1 MITFGIEN
9 CKINDVDIY
18 VQNIIN
24 KFELD
29 HYDADIDIR
38 FVKKCDGD
46 AGGYCFGD
54 EDEVEIEIAT
64 HVQGEPL
71 SFKTILVNLA
81 HEMVHAKQI
90 ITGQLID
97 HGLKMATT
105 DDGGV
110 SLIKSSTWEGVE
122 HTDTPYDEQ
131 PWEIEAYALERQVY
145 DECFK

>member
-1 MITFGIEN
+1 MVTFGIEN

-24 KFELD
+24 KFNLD
-29 HYDADIDIR
+29 VFDADIDIR

-54 EDEVEIEIAT
+54 EEEVEIEIAT

-71 SFKTILVNLA
+71 SIKTILINLA

-97 HGLKMATT
+97 HGLKMATM
-105 DDGGV
+105 DDGSV
-110 SLIKSSTWEGVE
+110 SLKKSVTFNDVDYS
-122 HTDTPYDEQ
+122 DTPYDEQ
-131 PWEIEAYALERQVY
+131 PWEIEAYAFERIVY